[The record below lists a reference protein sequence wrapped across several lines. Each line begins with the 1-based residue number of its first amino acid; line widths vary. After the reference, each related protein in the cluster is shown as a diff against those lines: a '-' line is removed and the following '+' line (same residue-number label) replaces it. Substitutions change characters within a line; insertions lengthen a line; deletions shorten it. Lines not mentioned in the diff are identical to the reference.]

1 MFPAVVVVHRPV
13 GINIIVPPVETGH
26 GAVMVTIA
34 VVPDTKLTS
43 DVGAIVAE
51 DAMVGATFP
60 VATKFEI
67 KFCVV
72 SAFEITTFPVTRKVV
87 APSDPCISTVTR
99 FDVDATLSVVE
110 YTNGIVSVSEL
121 KMVLVTLDVIPAVNK
136 LFVVTAFEAKILPVT
151 LIVLFAFDMV
161 KVFAKRLVVVTAFE
175 MYTLPFTS
183 SVEFGFANV
192 LILSPL
198 FVRRIFSFMLPSD
211 PDELLTKN

>member
-72 SAFEITTFPVTRKVV
+72 T
-87 APSDPCISTVTR
+87 
-99 FDVDATLSVVE
+99 
-110 YTNGIVSVSEL
+110 EL
-121 KMVLVTLDVIPAVNK
+121 EMYA
-136 LFVVTAFEAKILPVT
+136 LPVT
-151 LIVLFAFDMV
+151 C
-161 KVFAKRLVVVTAFE
+161 KVAV
-175 MYTLPFTS
+175 
-183 SVEFGFANV
+183 GFAPV
-192 LILSPL
+192 KMPIPVFVIL
-198 FVRRIFSFMLPSD
+198 VNSD
-211 PDELLTKN
+211 DPP